1 MAAKKV
7 VCLGDSITWGFPFGP
22 HYSWVEMLT
31 QATGIEFINR
41 GINGN
46 TTSDMLRR
54 LSRDV
59 LAYKPSHL
67 VLSGC
72 INDVLCGE
80 SFDRITW
87 NIREMVE
94 EAEAAGI
101 TVILGQP
108 TAVDSAYLEK
118 LLVRLRSWYREYA
131 ERKNLQL
138 IEFDR
143 AFLDQEGRLV
153 QELLLADGAHPS
165 EAGYRALFEQIDLA
179 LFAD

>member
-22 HYSWVEMLT
+22 HYSWVEMLSR
-31 QATGIEFINR
+31 ATGIEFINR
-41 GINGN
+41 GINGD
-46 TTSDMLRR
+46 TTNGMLRR

-59 LAYKPSHL
+59 LELKPSHL

-72 INDVLCGE
+72 INDIICGE

-87 NIREMVE
+87 NVREMVE
-94 EAEAAGI
+94 KAEAAGI

-108 TAVDSAYLEK
+108 TAVESAYMEK
-118 LLVRLRSWYREYA
+118 LLVRLRRWYREFA
-131 ERKNLQL
+131 AKKNLAL

-143 AFLDQEGRLV
+143 AFLDREGRLR

-165 EAGYRALFEQIDLA
+165 EAGYRALFEQIDQS
-179 LFAD
+179 LFTE

>member
-1 MAAKKV
+1 MAATKV

-22 HYSWVEMLT
+22 HYSWVEMLAR
-31 QATGIEFINR
+31 ATGIEFINR
-41 GINGN
+41 GINGD
-46 TTSDMLRR
+46 TTSNMLRR
-54 LSRDV
+54 LARDV
-59 LAYKPSHL
+59 LADKPSHL

-94 EAEAAGI
+94 KAEAAGI

-131 ERKNLQL
+131 AQKNLPL

-143 AFLDQEGRLV
+143 AFLDQEGRLR

-165 EAGYRALFEQIDLA
+165 EAGYRALFVQIDPS
-179 LFAD
+179 LFTD